1 MLLEKEMW
9 GRGRNE
15 AEKYCQ
21 KSMYRERC
29 IIRQGAG
36 PRPRGFDDLGVGGR
50 GVRCKLWFREDRII
64 IFRTKAWI
72 SSEVLQ
78 D

>member
-1 MLLEKEMW
+1 MLLEKETW

-29 IIRQGAG
+29 IIREGAG

-50 GVRCKLWFREDRII
+50 GAGSKV
-64 IFRTKAWI
+64 
-72 SSEVLQ
+72 
-78 D
+78 

>member
-1 MLLEKEMW
+1 MLLEKETW

-29 IIRQGAG
+29 IIREGAG
-36 PRPRGFDDLGVGGR
+36 PRPRGFDDLGVGG
-50 GVRCKLWFREDRII
+50 GGAGGKV
-64 IFRTKAWI
+64 
-72 SSEVLQ
+72 
-78 D
+78 